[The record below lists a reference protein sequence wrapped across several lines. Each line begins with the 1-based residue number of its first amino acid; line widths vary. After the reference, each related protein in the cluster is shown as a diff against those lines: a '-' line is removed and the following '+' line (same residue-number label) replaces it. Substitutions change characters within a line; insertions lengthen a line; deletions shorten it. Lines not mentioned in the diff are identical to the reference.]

1 MNWRIAGSFAV
12 LVAVSSPVSADDGCK
27 AKAADLAAFAKGLP
41 GDSYVLP
48 SAAMHL
54 VERSDAAPAPKATIG
69 GTVELAEGKLEQGGR
84 SYEPTDRMLAEGLVL
99 DHERAVKAA
108 KPQESVPYVLA
119 IDGAEAWS
127 DVVTTAG
134 VLRGAGFS
142 KLLLAFRS
150 TAIPAPPHSALD
162 DAVAKSTESHAPAVA
177 RALEKV
183 VHGCPSMIKMFTQVA
198 TIETDRGEFVKAQ
211 VEQALVDCACAVD
224 LPSVRSAMYQ
234 LFGGANPVGYIAV
247 DLADSGK
254 PLALAGK
261 TPWKDAQKQIK
272 PGAALHVIVK

>member
-1 MNWRIAGSFAV
+1 MKWRIAGSFAV
-12 LVAVSSPVSADDGCK
+12 LVAASSPVSADDSCK

-48 SAAMHL
+48 SSALHL
-54 VERSDAAPAPKATIG
+54 VQRSDAVPAPKATIG

-84 SYEPTDRMLAEGLVL
+84 SYEPTDRMLVEGLVL
-99 DHERAVKAA
+99 DHDRAVKAA

-119 IDGAEAWS
+119 IDADETWS

-142 KLLLAFRS
+142 NLLLAFRA

-162 DAVAKSTESHAPAVA
+162 AAVAKSTESHAAAVA

-183 VHGCPSMIKMFTQVA
+183 VHGCPSMIKMFGQVA
-198 TIETDRGEFVKAQ
+198 ALDTDKGEFLKSE
-211 VEQALVDCACAVD
+211 VEQALVDCGCNVD

-234 LFGGANPVGYIAV
+234 LFGGASPVGYFAIEI
-247 DLADSGK
+247 ADSGK

-272 PGAALHVIVK
+272 PGASLHVTVK

>member
-1 MNWRIAGSFAV
+1 VNWRIAGSFAV

-48 SAAMHL
+48 SSALHL
-54 VERSDAAPAPKATIG
+54 VQRADAVAAPKATVG
-69 GTVELAEGKLEQGGR
+69 GTVELADGKLEQGGR
-84 SYEPTDRMLAEGLVL
+84 SYEPTDRMLAQGLAL
-99 DHERAVKAA
+99 DHDRAVTAA
-108 KPQESVPYVLA
+108 KPQESVPYVVA
-119 IDGAEAWS
+119 IDGDETWS

-134 VLRGAGFS
+134 VLRAAGFG
-142 KLLLAFRS
+142 KLLLAFRA
-150 TAIPAPPHSALD
+150 TAIPPPPHSALD
-162 DAVAKSTESHAPAVA
+162 DVVAKSTEGHAAAVA

-183 VHGCPSMIKMFTQVA
+183 VHGCPSMIKMFGQVA
-198 TIETDRGEFVKAQ
+198 TIETDKGEFVKGQ
-211 VEQALVDCACAVD
+211 VEQALVDCACNVD

-234 LFGGANPVGYIAV
+234 LFGGASPVGYLAV
-247 DLADSGK
+247 ELSDSGK

-272 PGAALHVIVK
+272 PGASLHVTVK